1 MHNHLLLYNFT
12 SQGQFHDIIYDVT
25 SQLKEKKK
33 CDSNSMVKAYTYMHK
48 YYVKYKFERNAGGC
62 LETVATGQ

>member
-1 MHNHLLLYNFT
+1 
-12 SQGQFHDIIYDVT
+12 
-25 SQLKEKKK
+25 
-33 CDSNSMVKAYTYMHK
+33 MVKAYTYMHK